1 MWHLTMEE
9 KNSSAPS
16 DTFKITGEPQ
26 ELTPLEL
33 AILDLEEQRFRYQGS
48 KEKAI
53 LKLGLRPIQYY
64 QYLNRLIDDP
74 RTEEAKPALVKR
86 LKGQRGR

>member
-9 KNSSAPS
+9 KTGSASSGK
-16 DTFKITGEPQ
+16 FEITGEPQ
-26 ELTPLEL
+26 ELTKLEL
-33 AILDLEEQRFRYQGS
+33 AILDLEEKRFRYQGS

-53 LKLGLRPIQYY
+53 LELGLRPIQYY

-74 RTEEAKPALVKR
+74 RAEEAKPALVKR
-86 LKGQRGR
+86 LKEQRGN

>member
-1 MWHLTMEE
+1 MWHLTMKE
-9 KNSSAPS
+9 KTGSASSEK
-16 DTFKITGEPQ
+16 FEITEEPQ
-26 ELTPLEL
+26 ELTVLEL

-74 RTEEAKPALVKR
+74 RVEEAKPALVKR
-86 LKGQRGR
+86 LKGQRGN